1 MYEDCGMMGQQTTNN
16 LGLISEVNRKYLY
29 STHNFLLPPNFEQFR
44 NILRAPVVNILYS
57 ADLL

>member
-1 MYEDCGMMGQQTTNN
+1 MMGQQTANN